1 MKKYA
6 IPTVMLAVGHEI
18 VSILALIVAAAMV
31 IGDFINAAEN
41 KGVF

>member
-6 IPTVMLAVGHEI
+6 IPTVLILVGHEI

-31 IGDFINAAEN
+31 IGDFCNAAER
-41 KGVF
+41 KGGF